1 MNNVL
6 SYSNYVSHCF
16 SLFQWNETSA
26 TNIEEIYNTFILSEE
41 AKKYAIAREI
51 LLVNT
56 PEVYI
61 NIVVPVAIPFLID
74 KFATHA
80 SIQSEIAKLPSNARS
95 TFYVLICVLGIV
107 IWRSFRMKLQRYY
120 ENKAECNI
128 SKLGEDYIRG
138 AVEYNTKTVQ
148 RNLCSATIKDQN
160 NRVLKN
166 ISDKI
171 KFLFSSEVR
180 PASKVQFYK
189 SLTISEDKIK
199 NNI

>member
-1 MNNVL
+1 M
-6 SYSNYVSHCF
+6 SD
-16 SLFQWNETSA
+16 
-26 TNIEEIYNTFILSEE
+26 E

-61 NIVVPVAIPFLID
+61 NAVVPVAIPFLID

-80 SIQSEIAKLPSNARS
+80 SIQSEIAKLPANSRNY
-95 TFYVLICVLGIV
+95 FYVLICVLGIV

-120 ENKAECNI
+120 ENKAEGTI
-128 SKLGEDYIRG
+128 SQLGEDYIRG

-160 NRVLKN
+160 NRFLKN
-166 ISDKI
+166 MSDKM
-171 KFLFSSEVR
+171 KFLFSAKELPS
-180 PASKVQFYK
+180 PKLQFYK
-189 SLTISEDKIK
+189 SLTISRDEIK
-199 NNI
+199 NDV